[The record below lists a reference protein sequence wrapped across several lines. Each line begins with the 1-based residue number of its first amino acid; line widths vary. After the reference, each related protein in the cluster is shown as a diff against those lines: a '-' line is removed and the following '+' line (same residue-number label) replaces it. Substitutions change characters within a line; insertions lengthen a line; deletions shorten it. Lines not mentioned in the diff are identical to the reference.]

1 MANRRNRGWLLW
13 AFLSES
19 DIFSSPYSTVVRT
32 RSRIAPAIVIAAAC
46 AARAA
51 YCQDTPAVELIM
63 AKVAANQERAEKA
76 RTAYLYKQHI
86 VITSRRTNGKLMCKE
101 KTDYQVLPSETG
113 LEKEQTGLEG
123 KLWHKH
129 SYITYVSGN
138 EPNSTAKITPAD
150 VEIEIPGGPL
160 DVELVRGFRDALAND
175 KAKDGLAKDLFP
187 LTEEEQKQYEFQLV
201 GQEQRQGRKV
211 YRVRFRPKDR
221 QDMTWAGEALID
233 AAEFAPVTISTKL
246 SRPIPLFVRALLG
259 TDVPGLGFSVA
270 YRRVADG
277 LWFPISFG
285 TEFRLRALFF
295 LNRTLAVSLEN
306 TDFQQASAESTIHY
320 QAPQIDP

>member
-1 MANRRNRGWLLW
+1 
-13 AFLSES
+13 
-19 DIFSSPYSTVVRT
+19 VRAV
-32 RSRIAPAIVIAAAC
+32 SRIAPVIVIVGAIVAAFANSSG
-46 AARAA
+46 
-51 YCQDTPAVELIM
+51 YGQQTPAVDAIM
-63 AKVAANQERAEKA
+63 AKVAENQERSEKA
-76 RTAYLYKQHI
+76 RTAYLYKQRI
-86 VITSRRTNGKLMCKE
+86 VVTSRRINGKLMCEE

-113 LEKEQTGLEG
+113 LQKEQKRFEG

-129 SYITYVSGN
+129 SYVTYVSENDEKSG
-138 EPNSTAKITPAD
+138 TKITPSD
-150 VEIEIPGGPL
+150 VSIEIPDDSI
-160 DVELVRGFRDALAND
+160 DVGLVRGFRDDLAND
-175 KAKDGLAKDLFP
+175 KTKDGLGKNLFP
-187 LTEEEQKQYEFQLV
+187 LTAEEQKRYEFQLV
-201 GQEQRQGRKV
+201 GQEHVAQASACGCHGDV

-246 SRPIPLFVRALLG
+246 SRPMPFLVKTLLG
-259 TDVPGLGFSVA
+259 TDVPGLGFSVS

-306 TDFQQASAESTIHY
+306 TDFQQASAESTIHF
-320 QAPQIDP
+320 QAPQISP